1 MTSGEIKTQVDYV
14 NGLTDRSTWTP
25 VTHQH
30 DVASGGISW
39 RGVVESPVAIHVATG
54 LDRNTCALARMM
66 QSEIGDYYDAWRLVP
81 VVELTRNHARRKGL
95 EPYSLLVG
103 QTAAGY
109 AFTQW
114 QYGSGSGRYASTL
127 QDPSRK
133 AVAIAKMVLQGSAWL
148 PPNAENWD
156 QPSLQDRLFQQGK
169 SSKDAVA
176 VAQSW
181 GKDGYEWIGPLP
193 GVNPYDDCVFAFVGH
208 PVTNE
213 SLCTLIRAARAG
225 ADVTSKD
232 SDVPSVQQ
240 TAKQGLPWWLIGVGA
255 VGAAAYHYHVP
266 F

>member
-1 MTSGEIKTQVDYV
+1 MANDDLTAQVSYV

-30 DVASGGISW
+30 DVKNGAVSW

-95 EPYSLLVG
+95 EAYSLLVG
-103 QTAAGY
+103 QTASDY
-109 AFTQW
+109 SFTQW
-114 QYGSGSGRYASTL
+114 QYGSGEGRYASTL

-133 AVAIAKMVLQGSAWL
+133 AVAIAKMVLQGSSWL
-148 PPNAENWD
+148 PSNAENWD
-156 QPSLQDRLFQQGK
+156 QPSLQDRLYASGK
-169 SSKDAVA
+169 STKDAVE

-193 GVNPYDDCVFAFVGH
+193 GVNPYDDCVFGFVGH

-213 SLCTLIRAARAG
+213 ALCSVIRAARAG
-225 ADVTSKD
+225 TDVTTQD
-232 SDVPSVQQ
+232 SDIPSVQQ
-240 TAKQGLPWWLIGVGA
+240 TAKRGLPWWIIGVGA
-255 VGAAAYHYHVP
+255 VGALSYKYKVP